1 MKKLARCNPLAPHK
15 LVIRRE
21 TVRVLRQLALEEL
34 HHAHGGLS
42 DDLCQDS
49 PPAPWSQWCETVGC
63 G

>member
-1 MKKLARCNPLAPHK
+1 MKKLARSSSLSPCK

-34 HHAHGGLS
+34 RDAHGGAS
-42 DDLCQDS
+42 APLCQDS
-49 PPAPWSQWCETVGC
+49 PPPPWSDWCETVVC